1 MEFIVIVHPNQR
13 RSARLKKQAHAHAA
27 RVTHAR
33 SRKRQAACHGDQDL
47 NIQVEGR
54 GRSVILRQ
62 QEGEGV
68 SRPQQDVVETQH
80 LVEPS
85 IPSTMPGAFEHE
97 PLASF
102 LKSSTAEERML
113 FFYYGQVMVPNMD
126 LQCPILCYLGENFDH
141 IRRNWLLCGSTDIDL
156 LQGFLLAAS
165 RHLSL
170 FHGEQWENWAAKFKL
185 KHISDLRRALSS
197 EDMSLRRTG
206 VAKALVLSFDEIM
219 LRDMQ
224 MASKHVRGA
233 ITIVRDSGGIDALGL
248 SEIVRCVL
256 FSCMFGKG
264 LSDGQ
269 PLFELSPAPLSTS
282 Q

>member
-1 MEFIVIVHPNQR
+1 MEFIVIVHPSQR

-33 SRKRQAACHGDQDL
+33 SRKRQAACHGDQDAS
-47 NIQVEGR
+47 IRVEGR
-54 GRSVILRQ
+54 GRSVISRQ
-62 QEGEGV
+62 RAGEGM
-68 SRPQQDVVETQH
+68 SRPQQDVLESRH
-80 LVEPS
+80 LVEPL
-85 IPSTMPGAFEHE
+85 IPSTIPGAFEHE

-219 LRDMQ
+219 LCDMH

-233 ITIVRDSGGIDALGL
+233 ITIIRDSGGIDALGL
-248 SEIVRCVL
+248 SEIIRCVL

-264 LSDGQ
+264 LLDGQ
-269 PLFELSPAPLSTS
+269 PLSELSPAPLSTS

>member
-1 MEFIVIVHPNQR
+1 MEFIVIVHPDQR

-33 SRKRQAACHGDQDL
+33 LRKRQVARHGNQDPD
-47 NIQVEGR
+47 IQVK
-54 GRSVILRQ
+54 S
-62 QEGEGV
+62 QEERV
-68 SRPQQDVVETQH
+68 SRPQQDVVELQH

-85 IPSTMPGAFEHE
+85 IPSTIPGAFEHE

-102 LKSSTAEERML
+102 LKSSTAEEKML
-113 FFYYGQVMVPNMD
+113 FSYYGQVIVPNMD
-126 LQCPILCYLGENFDH
+126 SQCPILCYLGENFDH

-170 FHGEQWENWAAKFKL
+170 FHGEQWGNWAAKFKL
-185 KHISDLRRALSS
+185 RHISDLRRALSS
-197 EDMSLRRTG
+197 DDILLRRTG

-219 LRDMQ
+219 LCDMH

-233 ITIVRDSGGIDALGL
+233 ITIIRDSGGIDALGL

-264 LSDGQ
+264 LLDGQ

-282 Q
+282 H